1 MSVPLVTN
9 SYDVGPYWQD
19 HSASR
24 SIDGVEESTVK
35 PQPKENRHRWR
46 WQQQHC
52 SGPGAELWVSR
63 LTGPATQRKDNVM
76 GYIFNVSRQ
85 VQVMCRVSSVKP
97 VSYSSMYGSYKMALA
112 AFNRMQA
119 TPVMALQYKWDMCCI
134 LPGLGAICYCLYSN
148 PSVNDVIQEKNYD
161 RLITCCKNS
170 IISFQK
176 TEFHNLTT
184 DTEL

>member
-52 SGPGAELWVSR
+52 SGGGAELWVSR

-97 VSYSSMYGSYKMALA
+97 VSYSSMEVIKWHWRHSTECRQHQSWPCSINETCVASCLDS
-112 AFNRMQA
+112 
-119 TPVMALQYKWDMCCI
+119 VQYAYFGAM
-134 LPGLGAICYCLYSN
+134 LGAISLFKSISKWRDTRKKLW
-148 PSVNDVIQEKNYD
+148 PVNNLLQQFNYQFPKNWV
-161 RLITCCKNS
+161 S
-170 IISFQK
+170 
-176 TEFHNLTT
+176 
-184 DTEL
+184 